1 MKEEKKPEWAEQRVN
16 EELINKGIEA
26 LQKPDEGEDP
36 LKNPQLLIEVLEKL
50 RGKTNEELTEVFS
63 MVYTIL
69 PEEAQE
75 AIRYVL
81 APAEARAAMLVA
93 RLGKTIGMN

>member
-1 MKEEKKPEWAEQRVN
+1 MKEEKKPEWIGQGVN
-16 EELINKGIEA
+16 EELINKGIKSLKEPGA
-26 LQKPDEGEDP
+26 GEDI
-36 LKNPQLLIEVLEKL
+36 KNPQLLIDVLEMLK
-50 RGKTNEELTEVFS
+50 GKTNEELTEVFS

-75 AIRYVL
+75 AIGYVL
-81 APAEARAAMLVA
+81 APAEAKAAMLVA